1 MGYHKKVDGN
11 VWGSYP
17 NGNTFYHANGTE
29 STFFQS
35 NVWYKEK
42 GSDKDEAL
50 FEIFVR
56 NDGTKLFRF
65 DENRLKE
72 LGFKIETNMG

>member
-11 VWGSYP
+11 VWGSFP
-17 NGNTFYHANGTE
+17 SGNTFYHANGTE

-35 NVWYKEK
+35 DVWYKEK
-42 GSDKDEAL
+42 GGDKDERL

>member
-11 VWGSYP
+11 VWGSFP
-17 NGNTFYHANGTE
+17 NGNTFYHADGTE

-42 GSDKDEAL
+42 GTDKDEPL
-50 FEIFVR
+50 FEIYVH

-65 DENRLKE
+65 DEKRLKE
-72 LGFKIETNMG
+72 LGFKIKTDLG

>member
-11 VWGSYP
+11 VWGSFP

-35 NVWYKEK
+35 DVWYKEK
-42 GSDKDEAL
+42 GGDKDERL
-50 FEIFVR
+50 FEILVR

>member
-11 VWGSYP
+11 VWGSFP
-17 NGNTFYHANGTE
+17 NGNTLYHADGTE

-42 GSDKDEAL
+42 GTDKDEPL
-50 FEIFVR
+50 FEIYVH

-65 DENRLKE
+65 DEKRLKE
-72 LGFKIETNMG
+72 LGFKIETNLG

>member
-11 VWGSYP
+11 VWGSFP

-35 NVWYKEK
+35 DVWYKEK
-42 GSDKDEAL
+42 GGDKDERL
-50 FEIFVR
+50 FEVYVH

-65 DENRLKE
+65 DEKRLKE
-72 LGFKIETNMG
+72 LGFKIETSIG

>member
-11 VWGSYP
+11 VWESFP
-17 NGNTFYHANGTE
+17 NGNTFYHADGTE

-35 NVWYKEK
+35 DVWYKEK
-42 GSDKDEAL
+42 GGDTDERL

-65 DENRLKE
+65 DEKRLKE